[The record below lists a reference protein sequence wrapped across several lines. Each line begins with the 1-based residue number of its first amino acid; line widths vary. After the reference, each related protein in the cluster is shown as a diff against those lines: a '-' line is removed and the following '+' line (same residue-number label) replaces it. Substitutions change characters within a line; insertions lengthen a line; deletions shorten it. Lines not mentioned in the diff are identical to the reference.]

1 LMGELDCYLQRKP
14 LKECDIKNYKRRF
27 IRPLAVVAM
36 EPSMLYFDVTE
47 REYSE
52 EAQEKLKNGDFADLF
67 NDSKSEHYTTIGNWA
82 LDLWSQMDPPKNA
95 DWIAEAI
102 KNKGWTWSMFRGLS
116 QGLVQ
121 WCPESN
127 PQAAFI
133 AQYINERGNF
143 TYVAG
148 SEPDNRFRGH
158 MARLVL
164 EKEFGLRAAFSAGQ
178 FAKMGGDTHFRFH
191 EIPKAGHEMYAD
203 NLPVT
208 SNLISAGMASDLPEL
223 FEWVEEE
230 SEGKDVA
237 KKLEEL
243 AKDKAAAILYA

>member
-1 LMGELDCYLQRKP
+1 MGIDAFALKALQVLYSHVDLFEKKSQYILLAHSAGGAVLSRLLDLLMNGEEMILEQVGNNAILMWELDCYLQRKP

-148 SEPDNRFRGH
+148 S
-158 MARLVL
+158 
-164 EKEFGLRAAFSAGQ
+164 
-178 FAKMGGDTHFRFH
+178 
-191 EIPKAGHEMYAD
+191 
-203 NLPVT
+203 
-208 SNLISAGMASDLPEL
+208 
-223 FEWVEEE
+223 
-230 SEGKDVA
+230 
-237 KKLEEL
+237 
-243 AKDKAAAILYA
+243 